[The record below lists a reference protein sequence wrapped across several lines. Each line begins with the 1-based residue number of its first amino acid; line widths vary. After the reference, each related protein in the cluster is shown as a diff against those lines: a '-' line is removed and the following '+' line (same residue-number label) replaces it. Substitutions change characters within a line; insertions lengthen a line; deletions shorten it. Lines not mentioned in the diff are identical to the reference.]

1 MNSDDML
8 TRGGTDGAS
17 RRILETAHAAWVRM
31 APMRERRRR
40 YVRYTYGDQW
50 SDPAVG
56 RDGRVTT
63 EGELATVGGRRPLT
77 NNLIRRL
84 VKTVVGRYRL
94 SLEESGGEGAEA
106 QGAPDAAA
114 KGGAW
119 RALNE
124 VEELDARTLE
134 EFLISGMAVHHV
146 WRERRSE
153 GTGVWVE
160 AVSPD
165 AFFVN
170 AVRDPRCRD
179 MELVGR
185 LLDLAPAEMMMR
197 FARGDRRRALLLR
210 KLYSSLADTGRIA
223 PSDTLTDGGGSFFHA
238 PAGRCRVV
246 EVWTLECREAM
257 RCHDPLEAAVAL
269 VAPEAAD
276 RIEALNAERRRAD
289 LPEVAVKWEVT
300 PVWRCRMFAPD
311 GTVLDEFDS
320 PLPGGEPPFA
330 VKLYPLVD
338 GDVHSLVEDV
348 LDQQRYVNTLI
359 TMMDRMMGTAAK
371 GVLLFPTGCK
381 VEGLK
386 WQEVADLWA
395 DPGGVIPYRP
405 YQNCEP
411 HQVVT
416 PMADIGARDMLQT
429 QIKLIED
436 VSGVSEAL
444 MGKAAGA
451 GVGVERY
458 ESEVRQ
464 ASVAIKDLLMT
475 FNHFTRRRNS
485 LADALERSVRLNG
498 V

>member
-1 MNSDDML
+1 MNHSDML
-8 TRGGTDGAS
+8 TKGSADASS
-17 RRILETAHAAWVRM
+17 RRILENAHAAWVRM
-31 APMRERRRR
+31 APLRERRRR

-56 RDGRVTT
+56 RDGRLTT

-84 VKTVVGRYRL
+84 VKTVVGRWRQ
-94 SLEESGGEGAEA
+94 SLEEQTPGEASSSF
-106 QGAPDAAA
+106 PSS
-114 KGGAW
+114 W
-119 RALNE
+119 RTLNE

-146 WRERRSE
+146 WRERRGSE
-153 GTGVWVE
+153 TGVWVE
-160 AVSPD
+160 GVNPE

-170 AVRDPRCRD
+170 ALRDPRCRD

-185 LLDLAPAEMMMR
+185 LLDLSPAEMMMR
-197 FARGDRRRALLLR
+197 FGRGDRSRALQLR
-210 KLYSSLADTGRIA
+210 KLYSSLAHAGRLA
-223 PSDTLTDGGGSFFHA
+223 PSDTLADGGGSFFHA
-238 PAGRCRVV
+238 PQGRCRVV

-257 RCHDPLEAAVAL
+257 RCHDPLEATVGL
-269 VAPEAAD
+269 VAPEAAG
-276 RIEALNAERRRAD
+276 RIEELNAQRRREG
-289 LPEVAVKWEVT
+289 LPSVAMKWEVT

-320 PLPGGEPPFA
+320 PLPAGEPPFA
-330 VKLYPLVD
+330 LKLYPLVD

-348 LDQQRYVNTLI
+348 LDQQRHVNTLI

-405 YQNCEP
+405 YQNSEP

-416 PMADIGARDMLQT
+416 PMADIGAREMLQT
-429 QIKLIED
+429 QIKLMED

-475 FNHFTRRRNS
+475 FAHFTRRRNM
-485 LADALERSVRLNG
+485 LADALERG
-498 V
+498 VELKRV